1 MEKNRVTDASALYGI
16 QKLEKPNPAFTG
28 KADSQ
33 LRPAGI
39 VGVGRAGGHSY
50 TLKGVLVKI
59 QDRKWEYFR
68 EHRDTVWAGQ
78 PMESQAP

>member
-16 QKLEKPNPAFTG
+16 QKLEKSNPAFTG

-33 LRPAGI
+33 LRPTGA
-39 VGVGRAGGHSY
+39 VGVGRAGGHSC

-59 QDRKWEYFR
+59 QDRKWVYFR
-68 EHRDTVWAGQ
+68 GYRDTVWAGE
-78 PMESQAP
+78 PM